1 LSKLKEVN
9 DWKLINKKIYFYS
22 YSKTDLDIV

>member
-1 LSKLKEVN
+1 LSKLKVN
-9 DWKLINKKIYFYS
+9 YWKLINKIIYFYS